1 MRIVFTIFILGTVFF
16 QSNAQDVA
24 AMMKEVDR
32 LEFVPNE
39 KAAFAKCKEILKIQ
53 PLNIFALNK
62 ASELCSRI
70 GKRQTVSKQS
80 EDYYAAAKTYAN
92 IALKINPNNSESNC
106 VMAIALGRSSLNKSG
121 KEKIIS
127 AKEIKK
133 HVDIAIKN
141 DPTNFKAWHVLGR
154 WNYEISTLNA
164 FEKTAVKLLYGG
176 LPPASLNASIA
187 AFEKSNSL
195 TDGFILNYLEM
206 AKACDR
212 NNQRDKAIA
221 LLHKMLT
228 KPNQTED
235 DPDIKEL
242 GKSMLKQWRSF

>member
-1 MRIVFTIFILGTVFF
+1 MRILLTFFISVIAFF

-24 AMMKEVDR
+24 AMMKEVNR

-53 PLNIFALNK
+53 PLNIYALNK

-70 GKRQTVSKQS
+70 GKRQTVAKQS

-106 VMAIALGRSSLNKSG
+106 VMAIAVGRSSLNKSG

-127 AKEIKK
+127 AKELKRY
-133 HVDIAIKN
+133 VDIAIKN
-141 DPTNFKAWHVLGR
+141 DPNNFKAWHVLGR
-154 WNYEISTLNA
+154 WHYEISTLNG
-164 FEKTAVKLLYGG
+164 FEKAAVKLLYGG
-176 LPPASLNASIA
+176 LPPASLNESIA
-187 AFEKSNSL
+187 AFEKSYSL

-212 NNQRDKAIA
+212 NNQRERAIA
-221 LLHKMLT
+221 LLNKMLT

-235 DPDIKEL
+235 DPAIKEL
-242 GKSMLKQWRSF
+242 GRSMLKQWRSF